1 MPSLDLDRFEVLTF
15 DCYGTLVDWEAGIV
29 AGLRIALGPDAAVAT
44 DDELLE
50 RFGRHEAAAE
60 TGAYLSYREVLRRTL
75 AGIAGDLGVHPTEE
89 AVEVFAGSVGDWPA
103 FPDSA
108 ESLAILAERFRL
120 GVITNC
126 DDDLFAGS
134 DLRLGSPFTWVITAQ
149 QVGSYK
155 PSHRNFEVA
164 FARIGVATDRI
175 LHVAQS
181 LYHDHVPAKALGLS
195 TVWVDRRHGRPG
207 SGATPPA
214 QALPD
219 LVVPDMRTLAELAR
233 GASRP

>member
-1 MPSLDLDRFEVLTF
+1 MDFDRFRVLTF
-15 DCYGTLVDWEAGIV
+15 DCYGTLVDWETGIV
-29 AGLRIALGPDAAVAT
+29 AGLRTALGPDAAAVS
-44 DDELLE
+44 DDDLLE
-50 RFGRHEAAAE
+50 RFGHHEAIAE
-60 TGAYLSYREVLRRTL
+60 TGDYRSYREVLRRTL
-75 AGIAGDLGVHPTEE
+75 AGIAGDLRIEPSPASVE
-89 AVEVFAGSVGDWPA
+89 AFAGSVGDWPV

-108 ESLAILAERFRL
+108 ESLATLAERFRL

-126 DDDLFAGS
+126 DDDLFDGS
-134 DLRLGSPFTWVITAQ
+134 DRRLGSPFTWVITAQ

-164 FARIGVATDRI
+164 IARIGVPRDRV

-181 LYHDHVPAKALGLS
+181 LYHDHVPAKTLGFS
-195 TVWVDRRHGRPG
+195 TVWVDRRHGRTG

-214 QALPD
+214 EARPD
-219 LVVPDMRTLAELAR
+219 LVVPDLRTLAGLTR